1 MIEVE
6 PPKNQVITSQVFADS
21 SNANAAVTGLYIR
34 MMGTAFTFGFANGGI
49 TTYTGL
55 YADELYS
62 TKNNPVENEFYANSI
77 SQENTVL
84 AELWKNAYA
93 IIYQANAV
101 IGGLSESSTLSTSVK
116 QKFTGEA
123 KLARAFVY
131 FNLINLFGDVPYIIS
146 TDYTN
151 SATLQR
157 TAKEQI
163 YNYLV
168 SDLQEVKDLLPASYM
183 TNNKVRPNKYA
194 ALSLLARVYL
204 YMGKW
209 AEAENISSQV
219 LNAGTYVLQTDLAK
233 VFSIGN
239 SEAIWQLPPVQ
250 PGGFETTEGM
260 MFVPFSSSALPNYPI
275 SNHLLNAFEANDNRK
290 LKWGSSNT
298 VNGVSYVFPSKY
310 KLNYSG
316 ASSPQE
322 YYMLF
327 RLGEQYLI
335 RAEAKAQQNKIGE
348 ALTDLNK
355 IRGRAGL
362 TDTTTATQSE
372 LLSIILH
379 ERQIEL
385 FCKWGHRWY
394 DLKRFG
400 KADEVLGFI
409 KNPGWHSN
417 DKLFPIPF
425 REIQLNPSLI
435 QNPGY

>member
-49 TTYTGL
+49 TTFTGL
-55 YADELYS
+55 YADELYA
-62 TKNNPVENEFYANSI
+62 TRNNPVENEFYANSI

-84 AELWKNAYA
+84 AELWKNAYS

-101 IGGLSESSTLSTSVK
+101 IEGLSASNTLTVTVK

-123 KLARAFVY
+123 KLVRAFVY
-131 FNLINLFGDVPYIIS
+131 FNLINLFGDVPYIAA

-151 SATLQR
+151 NATLKR
-157 TAKEQI
+157 TTKEQI
-163 YNYLV
+163 YNYIV
-168 SDLQEVKDLLPASYM
+168 ADLQEAKDLLPASYM
-183 TNNKVRPNKYA
+183 TNNKIRPNKYA

-209 AEAENISSQV
+209 AEAEDISSQI
-219 LNAGTYVLQTDLAK
+219 LNAGTYVLQTDLSK

-260 MFVPFSSSALPNYPI
+260 MFVPFSSTALPNYPI
-275 SNHLLNAFEANDNRK
+275 SDHLLNAFEGNDNRK
-290 LKWGSSNT
+290 TKWLAQNT
-298 VNGVSYVFPSKY
+298 VNGQSYFYPFKY
-310 KLNYSG
+310 RLNYSG
-316 ASSPQE
+316 STSPQE

-327 RLGEQYLI
+327 RLAEQYLI
-335 RAEAKAQQNKIGE
+335 RAEAKAQQNKIVE
-348 ALTDLNK
+348 AVTDLNK
-355 IRGRAGL
+355 IRVRAGL
-362 TDTTTATQSE
+362 TDTTAASQLE

-385 FCKWGHRWY
+385 FCEWGHRWY

-400 KADEVLGFI
+400 KADEVLQQI

-425 REIQLNPSLI
+425 REIQLNPSLT
-435 QNPGY
+435 QNTGY